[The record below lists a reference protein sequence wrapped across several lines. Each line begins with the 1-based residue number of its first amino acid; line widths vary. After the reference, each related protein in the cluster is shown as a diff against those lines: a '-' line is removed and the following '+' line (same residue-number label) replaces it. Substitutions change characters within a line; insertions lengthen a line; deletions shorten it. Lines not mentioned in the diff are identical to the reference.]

1 MDAIARPIIPPAP
14 KVHKTPLPNWRLL
27 IEMTRNTLGIWDEGS
42 FVNTIGAAT
51 RFGIHS
57 AVINDPDGIRHV
69 LATNERNYR
78 KPIPFLR
85 ITKPLGGSGLL
96 IAEGNEWRRQRRT
109 LAPVFTPA
117 SIGPL
122 LPHFIGAA
130 RTMADK
136 LAGAPRAN
144 LSEAFHGAALDAV
157 LRALFS
163 LPVTDER
170 GGFAAMVRAY
180 MDGPGRPTPFDGFA
194 AREDDFDFAT
204 RGRRRFQAARIAAVA
219 ALIEARK
226 AQGQTGDHPDVLD
239 LLLAARDPDTG
250 AALPDAEIGDQTAT
264 MLFAGFET
272 TSRLLF
278 WASYLLSLDAIE
290 QSRLRAE
297 VTAFPPDQVTSLDD
311 LQHWPRLRL
320 VLLEALRLY
329 PPVPSMIREAVADDM
344 VLGVPI
350 PAKTQVWI
358 SPWVVHRHR
367 KYWDQPTA
375 FLPERFAGVTAPWTS
390 MGAFIPFSGGPR
402 ICIGAAFAMAEAQ
415 IVLATLISRFEFGVE
430 GARPVLPRA
439 SMTVVPDVEPWF
451 RLEPVSG

>member
-1 MDAIARPIIPPAP
+1 VDAIARPIIPPAP

-27 IEMTRNTLGIWDEGS
+27 IELTRNNLNIWTEDS
-42 FVNTIGAAT
+42 FEYTIGLGKS
-51 RFGIHS
+51 FGIHS
-57 AVINDPDGIRHV
+57 AVINDPEGIRHV
-69 LATNERNYR
+69 LATNVANYR

-85 ITKPLGGSGLL
+85 ITRPLAGAGLL
-96 IAEGNEWRRQRRT
+96 TSEDGEWRRQRRN

-122 LPHFIGAA
+122 LPHFIDAG
-130 RTMADK
+130 RTMTDK
-136 LAGAPRAN
+136 LAASPRAN
-144 LSEAFHGAALDAV
+144 LSTTFHDAALDAV

-170 GGFAAMVRAY
+170 GGFAAMVRDY
-180 MDGPGRPTPFDGFA
+180 VSGVGRPTPFDGFA
-194 AREDDFDFAT
+194 QSEDDFDFAT
-204 RGRRRFQAARIAAVA
+204 RGRRRFKAKRIAAVA

-226 AQGQTGDHPDVLD
+226 AQGQTNSHPDVLD

-250 AALPDAEIGDQTAT
+250 APLSDAEIGDQTAT

-278 WASYLLSLDAIE
+278 WASYLLSLDPIE

-297 VTAFPPDQVTSLDD
+297 VAAFPPDRVTSLDD
-311 LQHWPRLRL
+311 LLHWPRLRL

-329 PPVPSMIREAVADDM
+329 PPVPAMIRTAVADDV
-344 VLGVPI
+344 VLGETI
-350 PAKTQVWI
+350 RAKTQVWI

-375 FLPERFAGVTAPWTS
+375 FMPERFAGVTAPWTS

-415 IVLATLISRFEFGVE
+415 IVLATLISRFEFGLE
-430 GARPVLPRA
+430 SDRPVMPRA
-439 SMTVVPDVEPWF
+439 TLTVVPDVEPWF
-451 RLEPVSG
+451 RLEPVAG

>member
-1 MDAIARPIIPPAP
+1 VDAITRPIIPPAP
-14 KVHKTPLPNWRLL
+14 KVHKAPLSDWRLL
-27 IEMTRNTLGIWDEGS
+27 LEMTRNNLNIWTEDS
-42 FVNTIGAAT
+42 FEYTIGLGQS
-51 RFGIHS
+51 FGIHS
-57 AVINDPDGIRHV
+57 AVINDPEGIRHV
-69 LATNERNYR
+69 LATNVGNYR

-85 ITKPLGGSGLL
+85 ITRPLAGAGLL
-96 IAEGNEWRRQRRT
+96 TSEGGEWRRQRRN

-130 RTMADK
+130 KVMADK
-136 LAGAPRAN
+136 LAAAPRAN
-144 LSEAFHGAALDAV
+144 LSAAFHDAALDAV

-170 GGFAAMVRAY
+170 GGFAAMVRDY
-180 MDGPGRPTPFDGFA
+180 VSGVGRLTPFDGFA
-194 AREDDFDFAT
+194 RDEDDFEFAT
-204 RGRRRFQAARIAAVA
+204 RGRRRFKARRVAAVA
-219 ALIEARK
+219 TLIEARK
-226 AQGQTGDHPDVLD
+226 AQGQTNNHPDVLD

-250 AALPDAEIGDQTAT
+250 APLPDAEIGDQTAT

-278 WASYLLSLDAIE
+278 WASYLLSLDQVE

-297 VTAFPPDQVTSLDD
+297 VTAFPPDRVTSLDD

-329 PPVPSMIREAVADDM
+329 PPVPAMIREAVADDI
-344 VLGVPI
+344 VLGETI
-350 PAKTQVWI
+350 RAKAQVWI

-375 FLPERFAGVTAPWTS
+375 FMPERFAGVTAPWTS

-415 IVLATLISRFEFGVE
+415 IVLATLISRFEFGLE
-430 GARPVLPRA
+430 SDRPVKPKATLTIIPE
-439 SMTVVPDVEPWF
+439 VEPWF
-451 RLEPVSG
+451 RLEPVAG